1 MVGLCTT
8 KIWWKS
14 KIALYGYRLF
24 HCSIKTDDIHTDISE
39 YVETR
44 FDTSNYELDRPLSK
58 GENKEVIELKMD
70 LVEKSWRNLLDY
82 KQKLIVT

>member
-1 MVGLCTT
+1 MVWLCKT

-44 FDTSNYELDRPLSK
+44 FDTSNYELDWPSSK

>member
-1 MVGLCTT
+1 MVGLCKT

-44 FDTSNYELDRPLSK
+44 FDTSNYESDRPLSK

>member
-1 MVGLCTT
+1 M
-8 KIWWKS
+8 WWKS

-70 LVEKSWRNLLDY
+70 LVGKSWRNLLDY